1 MNHTWKNGE
10 KPNFGTNFSPFGPNL
25 VLQKKI
31 CVSTLLV
38 VSYCSK
44 ISSYTIEKKT
54 NEPNLRKWQKNLISG
69 PNFDPKI
76 FFRGFYL
83 YHMLHIVASYR
94 HM

>member
-1 MNHTWKNGE
+1 MGKNLILE
-10 KPNFGTNFSPFGPNL
+10 PILAHLAQIWSS
-25 VLQKKI
+25 KKKFW
-31 CVSTLLV
+31 VSTLLV

-76 FFRGFYL
+76 FFHGFYL